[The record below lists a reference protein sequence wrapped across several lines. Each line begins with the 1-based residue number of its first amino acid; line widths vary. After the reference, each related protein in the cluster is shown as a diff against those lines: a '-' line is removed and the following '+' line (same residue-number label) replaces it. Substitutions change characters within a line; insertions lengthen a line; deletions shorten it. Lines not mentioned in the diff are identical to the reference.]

1 MIINMNANKYF
12 GFSNVKIL
20 VNSGLWATILL
31 SVSNENATK
40 IHEEIMLQKA
50 SGYITIIKRKLY
62 VWLICCVICF
72 IIIIKNIQK

>member
-1 MIINMNANKYF
+1 MNANKYF
-12 GFSNVKIL
+12 GFSNLKVL

-40 IHEEIMLQKA
+40 IHEDIILQKD
-50 SGYITIIKRKLY
+50 SEYITIIKRKPY

-72 IIIIKNIQK
+72 LIIIKNIQIII